1 MIITPEIKKI
11 YSEIQKKILYMIP
24 EKWDKIYL
32 YASVIENMNSIET
45 GEMFFY
51 YFPKG
56 ILKKNPINVYEIP
69 EKFNI
74 EEQEYMELAENLYD
88 TIKRLR
94 EEFRKSEKRVWSNI
108 TISIENFKFNI
119 EFNYENMLNS
129 KYSNYDRQIV
139 WKYKY
144 LNEPMEKLNK
154 KDRKMLEDYLIEENL
169 MTDDTCN
176 YEENLYSKDIHNV
189 IEYNKDIKEENN
201 YDQQEMQKILNKY
214 EIKEKKQE
222 KRQMKKG
229 LKKEEIA
236 NGKNQILNL

>member
-1 MIITPEIKKI
+1 MISTPEIKRI

-74 EEQEYMELAENLYD
+74 EEQEYMQLAENLYD
-88 TIKRLR
+88 TIKKLR
-94 EEFRKSEKRVWSNI
+94 EEFKKCEKRVWSNI
-108 TISIENFKFNI
+108 TISIDNFKFNI
-119 EFNYENMLNS
+119 EFSYENMLNS
-129 KYSNYDRQIV
+129 KYSNYDRHIV

-144 LNEPMEKLNK
+144 LNEPIEKLNR
-154 KDRKMLEDYLIEENL
+154 KDRKMIEDYLIEENL
-169 MTDDTCN
+169 MTDDRCN
-176 YEENLYSKDIHNV
+176 YEENLYSKDVHNV

-201 YDQQEMQKILNKY
+201 YDEQEMQKILNKY
-214 EIKEKKQE
+214 ERKEKKQE
-222 KRQMKKG
+222 KKQKKKEI
-229 LKKEEIA
+229 KKEEIV
-236 NGKNQILNL
+236 NSKNQILNL

>member
-1 MIITPEIKKI
+1 MIITPKIKKI